1 MTSPRACVLRLIPVA
16 LLLSAACYNY
26 VPISAGAPPLGSEFR
41 ARLTDDGS
49 MRLTPVLGAQV
60 ALVEGRVSETNDSAL
75 VVSISATTNRAQQQT
90 FWTGESITL
99 PRSTVQT
106 IEARKLD
113 RRKTWLIAAAGVL
126 GGLLSAQIFGW
137 GGSASG
143 GDGGGTPPPP
153 P

>member
-1 MTSPRACVLRLIPVA
+1 MTPPRVSVLIPVA

-26 VPISAGAPPLGSEFR
+26 VPISTGAPAPGSEFR
-41 ARLTDDGS
+41 ARLTEEGS
-49 MRLTPVLGAQV
+49 TRLTPLLGAQV
-60 ALVEGRVSETNDSAL
+60 AMVEGRVSGTNDSAL

-99 PRSTVQT
+99 PRSSVQT

-113 RRKTWLIAAAGVL
+113 RRKTWLIAAAGVI
-126 GGLLSAQIFGW
+126 GGALTARIFGW

-143 GDGGGTPPPP
+143 NDGGGGGPPPP
-153 P
+153 